1 MVHHHHRAA
10 QPHQHKL
17 LDHHLS
23 TTCSDCLGVA
33 SAKRSISKHTLLLR
47 FIGIFSIISSALV
60 FAPRFFSPDSFEE
73 NPQTPPMHPPCS
85 SLSNHSLCC
94 DRTAFRSD
102 VCFMRGDIR
111 THSTSNSLLLHL
123 PRNSTTEEQ
132 EQLIRPY
139 TRKWESTTMAT
150 IDELHLKTINDSVQA
165 CDVVHDVPAVVFST
179 GGYTGN
185 VYHEFN
191 DGILP
196 LYITAG
202 HFNKQ
207 VVFVILEY
215 HDWWITKY
223 GDILSQLS
231 DHPPID
237 FTNDRRTHC
246 FPEAVVGLKI
256 HDELTID
263 PAKMGNNRTIR
274 DFRNLL
280 DDSYKPRIRY
290 IEQEEEEA
298 ESRSKLAPAKKDR
311 RPKMVIVARNG
322 SRMIENEEEVVKA
335 AEGVGFAVH
344 VLRPERTTELAKI
357 YRALNSSDAMIGV
370 HGAAMTHL
378 LFMRPGKVFIQ
389 VVPLGTD
396 WAAESYY
403 GSPAK
408 KMGLKYMEYKIEA
421 KESSLWREYDE
432 QDAVVRDPESV
443 NARGWEVTKKVY
455 LDGQNVRMNCE
466 RFRKYLVRAYGTL
479 VKKKNKKNGR
489 RLRVN

>member
-1 MVHHHHRAA
+1 
-10 QPHQHKL
+10 
-17 LDHHLS
+17 
-23 TTCSDCLGVA
+23 
-33 SAKRSISKHTLLLR
+33 
-47 FIGIFSIISSALV
+47 
-60 FAPRFFSPDSFEE
+60 
-73 NPQTPPMHPPCS
+73 
-85 SLSNHSLCC
+85 
-94 DRTAFRSD
+94 
-102 VCFMRGDIR
+102 
-111 THSTSNSLLLHL
+111 
-123 PRNSTTEEQ
+123 
-132 EQLIRPY
+132 
-139 TRKWESTTMAT
+139 MAT

-202 HFNKQ
+202 HFNKH

-322 SRMIENEEEVVKA
+322 SRMIQNEEEVVKT
-335 AEGVGFAVH
+335 AEEVGFAVH

-455 LDGQNVRMNCE
+455 LDGQNVRVNCE